1 MRGIMRIPNPFLRV
15 VIATI
20 IAGATAASAGAQMQQ
35 PAIATHTAADGAP
48 AADVIPV
55 TTSSPDARHDYEL
68 ALLYLEDLLFTD
80 KGLVSLR
87 QAVKADSQFA
97 LAHAAL
103 AYFTTDPVEERREYA
118 LAQKNISNA
127 SPDERLL
134 IRWMDGAKN
143 GGLVPAIAAMNDLL
157 AKYPN
162 DKRLANM
169 ASGWLCFNQAVY
181 EHGEK
186 ILKNVLQNDPNYFP
200 ALNNLAYCYALNG
213 QPNLA
218 PPLMDRYVIALPAQ
232 PNPQDSYGEIMRMLG
247 DYPAALDHYRKALQI
262 DPSFY
267 TSQLGIASTYA
278 LMGDQE
284 RARVEYLKA
293 VSGTK
298 ERATRL
304 DYRILWAMTYY
315 RGNQLERGAREF
327 TKLAAEAHAADLPV
341 EEAEIYRDMALFN
354 PDPQRALKNLDAAR
368 VVLAENHEISQGS
381 REIELANILRTR
393 AFIAERAG
401 MADAAQKALKP
412 LSAMAQ
418 TSRSNLVQQA
428 YHSANGAVLITQEK
442 YDAAIS
448 ELQEDPQNPLS
459 LQLLADAQNKAGQTA
474 DAQKTLSSL
483 AAINDERVETAFA
496 APPARAALK
505 NSSPATAQ
513 AGTH

>member
-1 MRGIMRIPNPFLRV
+1 MKIRNSFLYP
-15 VIATI
+15 VIALV
-20 IAGATAASAGAQMQQ
+20 IAGATAASAGAQQ
-35 PAIATHTAADGAP
+35 PAIAMHTTADGTS
-48 AADVIPV
+48 AADVVPV

-68 ALLYLEDLLFTD
+68 ALLYHEDLLFTD

-97 LAHAAL
+97 LAQATL

-118 LAQKNISNA
+118 LAQKNLVSA

-134 IRWMDGAKN
+134 ILWMDGVKN

-169 ASGWLCFNQAVY
+169 AAEWLCTGQAAY

-218 PPLMDRYVIALPAQ
+218 PPLMDQYVIALPAQ

-278 LMGDQE
+278 LMGDEE
-284 RARVEYLKA
+284 RARAEYLKA
-293 VSGTK
+293 ISGTK
-298 ERATRL
+298 ERATKL

-315 RGNQLERGAREF
+315 RESQLERGSREF
-327 TKLAAEAHAADLPV
+327 AKLAAEAHAADLPV
-341 EEAEIYRDMALFN
+341 EEAEIHRNMALFN
-354 PDPQRALKNLDAAR
+354 PEPHRALGSLDAAR
-368 VVLAENHEISQGS
+368 LVLTENHEISQGS
-381 REIELANILRTR
+381 REIELANILQTR

-401 MADAAQKALKP
+401 MADAAQKAVKP

-418 TSRSNLVQQA
+418 TSRSNIVQQA
-428 YHSANGAVLITQEK
+428 YHSANGAVLMMQEK

-448 ELQEDPQNPLS
+448 ELMEDPQNPLS
-459 LQLLADAQNKAGQTA
+459 LQLLADAQNKAGKAA
-474 DAQKTLSSL
+474 DAQKTLATL
-483 AAINDERVETAFA
+483 AAINDERVETAFVV
-496 APPARAALK
+496 PQARAALK
-505 NSSPATAQ
+505 NGSPTTAQ
-513 AGTH
+513 VGTH